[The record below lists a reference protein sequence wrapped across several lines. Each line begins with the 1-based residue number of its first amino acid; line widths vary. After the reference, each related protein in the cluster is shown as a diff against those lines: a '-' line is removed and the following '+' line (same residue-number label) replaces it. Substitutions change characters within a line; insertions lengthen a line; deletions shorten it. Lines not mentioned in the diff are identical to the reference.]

1 MPTLCPTYHVPVLL
15 SETVD
20 GLNVR
25 PDGTYVDATFGG
37 GGHSREILRRLGA
50 KGRLYG
56 FDQDADARNNVPEDE
71 LFFSGKAF
79 LDLVSGTMLSEKFRR
94 NWGFILLIVALVL
107 SSVALGYLTRA
118 EMIENDRLSRE
129 ALNWRYKAL
138 TRSSELRERT
148 LRSNI
153 ENRLPDS
160 TLRTPTE
167 SPYELPVEK
176 EEEK

>member
-1 MPTLCPTYHVPVLL
+1 MKDNTPLDDTTPDPNNTEQETATAQRPTTEPQKEKKNSTPGAEGKEPNEDDIVLP
-15 SETVD
+15 SVIEMTD
-20 GLNVR
+20 
-25 PDGTYVDATFGG
+25 
-37 GGHSREILRRLGA
+37 
-50 KGRLYG
+50 
-56 FDQDADARNNVPEDE
+56 DE
-71 LFFSGKAF
+71 LFF
-79 LDLVSGTMLSEKFRR
+79 SGTMLSEKFRR

>member
-1 MPTLCPTYHVPVLL
+1 MKDNTPLDDTTPDPNNTEQETATAQRPTTEPQKEKKNSTPGAEGKEPNEDDIVLP
-15 SETVD
+15 SVIEMTD
-20 GLNVR
+20 
-25 PDGTYVDATFGG
+25 
-37 GGHSREILRRLGA
+37 
-50 KGRLYG
+50 
-56 FDQDADARNNVPEDE
+56 DE

-107 SSVALGYLTRA
+107 SYVALGYLTRA

>member
-1 MPTLCPTYHVPVLL
+1 MKDNTPLDDTTPDPNNTEQETATSQRPTTEPQKEKKNSTPGAEGKEPNEDDIVLP
-15 SETVD
+15 SVIEMTD
-20 GLNVR
+20 
-25 PDGTYVDATFGG
+25 
-37 GGHSREILRRLGA
+37 
-50 KGRLYG
+50 
-56 FDQDADARNNVPEDE
+56 DE
-71 LFFSGKAF
+71 LFF
-79 LDLVSGTMLSEKFRR
+79 SGTMLSEKFRR

>member
-1 MPTLCPTYHVPVLL
+1 MKDNTPLDDTTPDPNNTEQETATSQRPTTEPQKEKKNSTPGAEGKEPNEDDIVLP
-15 SETVD
+15 SVIEMTD
-20 GLNVR
+20 
-25 PDGTYVDATFGG
+25 
-37 GGHSREILRRLGA
+37 
-50 KGRLYG
+50 
-56 FDQDADARNNVPEDE
+56 DE
-71 LFFSGKAF
+71 LFFSGSF

>member
-1 MPTLCPTYHVPVLL
+1 
-15 SETVD
+15 
-20 GLNVR
+20 
-25 PDGTYVDATFGG
+25 
-37 GGHSREILRRLGA
+37 
-50 KGRLYG
+50 
-56 FDQDADARNNVPEDE
+56 
-71 LFFSGKAF
+71 
-79 LDLVSGTMLSEKFRR
+79 MLSEKFRR